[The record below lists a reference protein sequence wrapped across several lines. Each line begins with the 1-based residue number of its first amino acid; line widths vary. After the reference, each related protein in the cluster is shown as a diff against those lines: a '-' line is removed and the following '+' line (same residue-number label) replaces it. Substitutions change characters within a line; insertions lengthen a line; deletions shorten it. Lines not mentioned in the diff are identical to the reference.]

1 MSKLKTPITPCLW
14 FDNQAKEAAEFYC
27 SIFPN
32 SRITSTSPLIA
43 SFNLDGN
50 SFVALNGGPKFK
62 FSEAISF
69 QVICEDQDE
78 VDFYWDAFTKHGG
91 EESMCSWCK
100 DKFGLS
106 WQVIPKRF
114 LELMSSGNSFQV
126 QRVTEAMLK
135 MRKLIISDLE
145 HAFNTRS

>member
-1 MSKLKTPITPCLW
+1 MSKLQTPIIPCLW

-32 SRITSTSPLIA
+32 SKITSSSPLIA
-43 SFNLDGN
+43 SFELDGN

-69 QVICEDQDE
+69 QILCDDQQE
-78 VDFYWDAFTKHGG
+78 VDFYWNAFTQNGG

-100 DKFGLS
+100 DKYGLS

-126 QRVTEAMLK
+126 QRVTETMLK
-135 MRKLIISDLE
+135 MKKLIIADLE
-145 HAFNTRS
+145 AAYNS